1 METLPLLHSN
11 KQTPQKFSNQQ
22 QNTNNNKNSVYYQNL
37 SQLQQSLNQNNASYL
52 SIGQMEDFNLSRRDI
67 NNETSDFSD
76 DEFFYPGYR

>member
-11 KQTPQKFSNQQ
+11 KQTPQKFNNQQ

-37 SQLQQSLNQNNASYL
+37 SQLQQSIDQNNASYL

>member
-1 METLPLLHSN
+1 MHSN
-11 KQTPQKFSNQQ
+11 KLTPQKYLNQH
-22 QNTNNNKNSVYYQNL
+22 QNTNNNNKKSIYYQNL
-37 SQLQQSLNQNNASYL
+37 SQLQQSLDQNNASYL